1 MSTTN
6 TYYIKSAAD
15 DTRAAM
21 AKLESLVI
29 GNEPATEEAENN
41 QTSASDNEVATE
53 AADAKPAAIQSTP
66 LSVESGGGGR
76 TRTYDLRVMSSEP
89 PVADKQD
96 KGLSSAE
103 PGKVLQNPQP
113 PRNQPPTVPSS
124 DKLRSEGDL

>member
-1 MSTTN
+1 VPEKTIQAILRHANVSTTN

-66 LSVESGGGGR
+66 LFYCRLNLVAAVGLEP
-76 TRTYDLRVMSSEP
+76 TTY
-89 PVADKQD
+89 
-96 KGLSSAE
+96 GL
-103 PGKVLQNPQP
+103 
-113 PRNQPPTVPSS
+113 
-124 DKLRSEGDL
+124 